1 MKLKDK
7 MNRQYSIVA
16 GYVIVTAII
25 IYCLGLLATN
35 APEIIKRI
43 VDTLSW
49 LLNVCKPVVL
59 GFAFAYLVDPV
70 VDFFEKHLK
79 RVKIFK
85 RELSSTR
92 TYAVIITLVIVTILA
107 GGLVS
112 LLVYSVTDQLR
123 LANLDDVITLSN
135 AFVKTIN
142 DLYITIQER
151 LSDLN
156 VESVELTRYIQN
168 VSNHLFSFFQNIADG
183 TIRSVTN
190 VSSYLTTFFFALII
204 AVYFLIDGKM
214 IQGYLKK
221 IGKALL
227 SDKINGKIQNV
238 LMDADK
244 VFSGYIRGQLTDA
257 FVMLVSIS
265 FTLSII
271 GVRFGM
277 LIGILAGIGNLIP
290 YLGPFVAYSG
300 TILVG
305 LINGQYKQLVIAL
318 IALFI
323 IQVIDGNIIGPKLLS
338 KSIEIHPVLVI
349 IFIIFGSAVGGFLGM
364 LLAVP
369 VGSFIKV
376 LFVKFIDRRLELKQ
390 EKKQVQD
397 NVKKHLKEE

>member
-7 MNRQYSIVA
+7 MNHQYSIIA
-16 GYVIVTAII
+16 GYVIVTAVI

-43 VDTLSW
+43 VDSLSW
-49 LLNVCKPVVL
+49 LLHVCKPVVL

-70 VDFFEKHLK
+70 VGFFEKHLK

-92 TYAVIITLVIVTILA
+92 TYAVIITLVIVTVLA
-107 GGLVS
+107 GGLIS

-151 LSDLN
+151 LTDAN

-168 VSNHLFSFFQNIADG
+168 VSNHLFSYFQNIADG

-190 VSSYLTTFFFALII
+190 VSAYLTTFFFGRFI
-204 AVYFLIDGKM
+204 AVYFLLDGKM

-227 SDKINGKIQNV
+227 SDKINGKIQSV

-271 GVRFGM
+271 GVKFGM

-376 LFVKFIDRRLELKQ
+376 LFVKFIDCRLELKQ
-390 EKKQVQD
+390 EKKQVQV
-397 NVKKHLKEE
+397 NVKEHLKEE